1 MNKIRYVLL
10 DPTGNLTCLVTDPVP
25 PGMRSAVTD
34 TLMDRCEQ
42 VGYLT
47 LSGETPRLEMMGG
60 EFCGNAAMACAAY
73 LAEKAGAKGKTTVP
87 LSVSGAEGTVECSV
101 RPLSP
106 GLWEGRVA
114 MPTVRGCRPVD
125 LGGRTAV
132 LVSMEGIAHLITE
145 GPPLEKAEA
154 EALLMKAA
162 PALPEEAVGLLQW
175 DGDLMRPL
183 VLVKKSGTLV
193 WENGCGSG
201 STALCAFLA
210 LSRGVKR
217 ITVRQPGGT
226 ILAEANTLSDGS
238 VRVSITGSIRFREE
252 GSIFLPRA

>member
-25 PGMRSAVTD
+25 PDVRSAVTD
-34 TLMDRCEQ
+34 ILMDRCEQ

-47 LSGETPRLEMMGG
+47 LSGEVPRLEMMGG

-73 LAEKAGAKGKTTVP
+73 LAEKAGAAGDTAVR
-87 LSVSGAEGTVECSV
+87 LSVSGAEGAVECSV

-114 MPTVRGCRPVD
+114 MPPVRGYRHVD
-125 LGGRTAV
+125 LGGRTAA
-132 LVSMEGIAHLITE
+132 LVSMEGIAHLIME

-154 EALLMKAA
+154 ETLLLKTA

-175 DGDLMRPL
+175 DGDFMRPL

-201 STALCAFLA
+201 STALCAHLA

-217 ITVRQPGGT
+217 IAVRQPGGT
-226 ILAEANTLSDGS
+226 ILAEAETCPDGN
-238 VRVSITGSIRFREE
+238 VRVSITGSIRFRGE
-252 GSIFLPRA
+252 GNIPLP

>member
-1 MNKIRYVLL
+1 MKNYRYVLL

-25 PGMRSAVTD
+25 PDMRGAVTD
-34 TLMDRCEQ
+34 MLMDRCEQ

-47 LSGETPRLEMMGG
+47 RAGTMPRLEMMGG

-73 LAEKAGAKGKTTVP
+73 LAEKAGAVGKTAVP
-87 LSVSGAEGTVECSV
+87 LSVSGASEAVECVV

-106 GLWEGRVA
+106 GLWEGRVK
-114 MPTVRGCRPVD
+114 MPPVRECRPVD
-125 LGGRTAV
+125 LGGRKAY

-154 EALLMKAA
+154 EKLLIKTA
-162 PALPEEAVGLLQW
+162 PALPEEAAGLLQW
-175 DGDLMRPL
+175 DGELMRPL

-201 STALCAFLA
+201 TTALCAYLA
-210 LSRGVKR
+210 LSRGVTR
-217 ITVRQPGGT
+217 ADVRQPGGT
-226 ILAEANTLSDGS
+226 ILAEAELRPGGP
-238 VRVSITGSIRFREE
+238 VRVAITGRIRFRGE
-252 GSIFLPRA
+252 GCAALP

>member
-1 MNKIRYVLL
+1 MKNFRYVLL

-25 PGMRSAVTD
+25 AGMRSAVTD

-47 LSGETPRLEMMGG
+47 HSGEAPRLEMMGG

-73 LAEKAGAKGKTTVP
+73 LAEKAGAKGETAVP
-87 LSVSGAEGTVECSV
+87 LSVSGASEAVECSV

-106 GLWEGRVA
+106 GLWEGTVK
-114 MPTVRGCRPVD
+114 MPPVHGCRPVD
-125 LGGRTAV
+125 LGGRKAV

-154 EALLMKAA
+154 EALLLKTA
-162 PALPEEAVGLLQW
+162 PTLPEEAVGLLQW
-175 DGDLMRPL
+175 DGDFMLPL

-201 STALCAFLA
+201 STALCACLA

-217 ITVRQPGGT
+217 IAVRQPGGT
-226 ILAEANTLSDGS
+226 IVAEADIRCDAS
-238 VRVSITGSIRFREE
+238 VRVSITGSIRFRGE
-252 GSIFLPRA
+252 GSVTLPRD